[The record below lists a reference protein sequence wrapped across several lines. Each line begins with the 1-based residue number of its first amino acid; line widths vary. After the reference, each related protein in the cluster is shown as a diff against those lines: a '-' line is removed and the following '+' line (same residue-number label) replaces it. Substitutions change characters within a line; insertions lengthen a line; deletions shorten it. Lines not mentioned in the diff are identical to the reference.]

1 MSSGQALLIG
11 ATDAAVEGTWKWA
24 VGPEAGT
31 AFWLGAANGGAVG
44 GNYARWNAGEPNDSG
59 NEDVATIQS
68 STGGWNDIPVSFATG
83 YVMEWSPPSA
93 EQRGILE
100 NASKTFSADV
110 LLGNDTDADG
120 NTLSIVSIQ
129 TTSSRGASVSYDANT
144 RQVTYNAA
152 SSSEL
157 AALVFGQTITD
168 TFSYTVSDGKGGTDT
183 ATVTVTVVGKNDTPA
198 IGTPGAGQVIEDFD
212 LTAVQGERITNGNF
226 QSGTSGWQI
235 ANVDPVW
242 GGLVTAGGSTA
253 YSIYTHNTTVPTT
266 IAETLQTTVGVTY
279 DVSFLMNHN
288 STTDPSSAVTVYWGG
303 IAYLALANIPGVGNY
318 DTFTQY
324 SFKALASSTSTI
336 FQISAVSVSSSLIF
350 DNISV
355 KASATETTTGVLTF
369 GDAELNDVH
378 TVAASA
384 RAAGYVGS
392 FQATMTDDSTGD
404 GVGHISWLF
413 NVDNSQIHWLAAGAT
428 LQQVYAVSVTD
439 GFGNVGQQDVTV
451 TIIGTND
458 APVLTAD
465 TVKIAGFVT
474 DFPGSAAATPVVT
487 ETTASNNTFGTAQDI
502 ARSTF
507 LVAPNGDLGD
517 ATLPS
522 VVVKGALSTTIDIDV
537 YKLTLKAG
545 ETVNF
550 DIDRTTNGL
559 DSFLILRN
567 SAGASIQPTADDSS
581 TSVGG
586 GGSTA
591 STDSDL
597 SYTVTTSGT
606 YYIDVRSYNFG
617 FRRGSY
623 QLNISIDH
631 WQTVGTGTNRVSVD
645 DLLANDSDA
654 DLDALTLVSVAG
666 AGVALV
672 DGGHSVEL
680 QAGVSAFTY
689 TVSDGHVLTTTTVNV
704 QQYPSGAT
712 INGTSGDEL
721 LVGTASVDTI
731 NGGDGRD
738 RIVGGGGNDIL
749 NGEASD
755 DIIRGG
761 VGDDTIDG
769 GTGMD
774 IIDFSDA
781 TAGID
786 VTLVQSAGNTTVN
799 LVAAGLG
806 TDTYRNIEGV
816 FGTAF
821 ADTLYGTALNDY
833 FNGGGGNDILIGGGG
848 SDTLIG
854 GAGSDTLKWFNG
866 DIASG
871 AFDTLLDFE
880 TGAGGDII
888 DLSVALSGVS
898 GNKADHVRTVY
909 TADNFTQLASAA
921 GAPHAADGDIKIQVN
936 LSGSTW
942 TDVAVI
948 HDTGAN

>member
-1 MSSGQALLIG
+1 MADGGAGTDTAILGFGFNDTGVTFEKIYDSANALIGARITHTVGGQQVADEFINFESFVFTDGTRDLAGVLNTPPNAVDDTLNFATGPQANPPANLSGWVLNNANGHYYKVVTASLNWAAAETAAETAGGHLATITSAAENSFILGLMSPGQALLIG

-68 STGGWNDIPVSFATG
+68 STGGWNDIPASFATG

-157 AALVFGQTITD
+157 AALVFGQTTTD
-168 TFSYTVSDGKGGTDT
+168 TFSYTISDGKGGTDT

-212 LTAVQGERITNGNF
+212 LTAVQGERIINGNF

-266 IAETLQTTVGVTY
+266 ITETLQTTVGVTY
-279 DVSFLMNHN
+279 DVSFMMNHN

-303 IAYLALANIPGVGNY
+303 VAYLALANIPGVGNY

-324 SFKALASSTSTI
+324 SFKALASSTSTV

-378 TVAASA
+378 TIAASA

-458 APVLTAD
+458 VPVLTAD
-465 TVKIAGFVT
+465 TVKIAGYT
-474 DFPGSAAATPVVT
+474 ATAFRVRLPRRLLLT
-487 ETTASNNTFGTAQDI
+487 GGGENNRYGTAQDV
-502 ARSTF
+502 ARS
-507 LVAPNGDLGD
+507 
-517 ATLPS
+517 PS
-522 VVVKGALSTTIDIDV
+522 WSH
-537 YKLTLKAG
+537 
-545 ETVNF
+545 
-550 DIDRTTNGL
+550 
-559 DSFLILRN
+559 
-567 SAGASIQPTADDSS
+567 PTAISATPPCRPS
-581 TSVGG
+581 P
-586 GGSTA
+586 STA
-591 STDSDL
+591 
-597 SYTVTTSGT
+597 
-606 YYIDVRSYNFG
+606 
-617 FRRGSY
+617 
-623 QLNISIDH
+623 
-631 WQTVGTGTNRVSVD
+631 
-645 DLLANDSDA
+645 
-654 DLDALTLVSVAG
+654 
-666 AGVALV
+666 
-672 DGGHSVEL
+672 
-680 QAGVSAFTY
+680 
-689 TVSDGHVLTTTTVNV
+689 
-704 QQYPSGAT
+704 
-712 INGTSGDEL
+712 
-721 LVGTASVDTI
+721 
-731 NGGDGRD
+731 
-738 RIVGGGGNDIL
+738 
-749 NGEASD
+749 
-755 DIIRGG
+755 
-761 VGDDTIDG
+761 
-769 GTGMD
+769 
-774 IIDFSDA
+774 
-781 TAGID
+781 
-786 VTLVQSAGNTTVN
+786 
-799 LVAAGLG
+799 
-806 TDTYRNIEGV
+806 
-816 FGTAF
+816 
-821 ADTLYGTALNDY
+821 
-833 FNGGGGNDILIGGGG
+833 
-848 SDTLIG
+848 
-854 GAGSDTLKWFNG
+854 
-866 DIASG
+866 
-871 AFDTLLDFE
+871 
-880 TGAGGDII
+880 
-888 DLSVALSGVS
+888 
-898 GNKADHVRTVY
+898 
-909 TADNFTQLASAA
+909 ASA
-921 GAPHAADGDIKIQVN
+921 PMP
-936 LSGSTW
+936 T
-942 TDVAVI
+942 
-948 HDTGAN
+948 